1 MSDRIALCSKPPVV
15 PRPTQ
20 GERVPRVR
28 RALRALL
35 LCHVTCLAPSSLPI
49 HVPSALAFLASL
61 LLLYLPGKLSPPH
74 LRPSQGLC
82 PWSPL
87 CVESSSQMS
96 TGFAPH
102 SFKSLSNVPILMEPS
117 LITIVKQDRS
127 SACPLLLLCSLSPA
141 SSSLQHAAPSN
152 VPYAV
157 FICIDWG

>member
-1 MSDRIALCSKPPVV
+1 MHLVTVKKGLLKLISDRVALCSKPPVV

-35 LCHVTCLAPSSLPI
+35 LRHVTCLAPSSPPI
-49 HVPSALAFLASL
+49 RVSSALAFLAL
-61 LLLYLPGKLSPPH
+61 LFLYLPGKLSPPH

-87 CVESSSQMS
+87 CMESSSQMS
-96 TGFAPH
+96 TGLAPH

-117 LITIVKQDRS
+117 LITIVKWDRA

-141 SSSLQHAAPSN
+141 LFLSSACST
-152 VPYAV
+152 
-157 FICIDWG
+157 I